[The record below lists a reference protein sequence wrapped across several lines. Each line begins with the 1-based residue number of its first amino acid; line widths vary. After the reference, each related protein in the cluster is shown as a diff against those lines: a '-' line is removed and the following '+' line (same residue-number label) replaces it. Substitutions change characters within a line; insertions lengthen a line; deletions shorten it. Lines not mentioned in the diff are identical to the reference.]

1 MISATWKTK
10 SSLGAVSWAAVY
22 LAALVWSAIAPKDF
36 YTWFLEVL
44 PALIAAGVLGATR
57 RRFPLTPL
65 VYALILIHSLILM
78 QGGHYTYAEEPF
90 FNWLKEGFGWPRN
103 NYDKLGHFAQGF
115 IPVMVAREILLRKAV
130 VNGRGWRNFL
140 LLCIVLAISAFY
152 ELLEWGVA
160 VLSGTGADAF
170 LATQGYAWDT
180 QSDMGLALAG
190 AILALL
196 LFGKI
201 HDRQLA
207 ALRSESELAP
217 LPAL

>member
-1 MISATWKTK
+1 M
-10 SSLGAVSWAAVY
+10 GAVSWAVVY
-22 LAALVWSAIAPKDF
+22 LAALIWSAIAPKDF

-44 PALIAAGVLGATR
+44 PALIGGGVLVVTR

-65 VYALILIHSLILM
+65 VYILILIHSLILM

-90 FNWLKEGFGWPRN
+90 FNWLKEVFGWPRN
-103 NYDKLGHFAQGF
+103 NYDKVGHFAQGF
-115 IPVMVAREILLRKAV
+115 IPAMVAREILLRKAV
-130 VNGRGWRNFL
+130 VSGRRWLNFL
-140 LLCIVLAISAFY
+140 VICVCLALSAFY

-170 LATQGYAWDT
+170 LATQGYIWDT
-180 QSDMGLALAG
+180 QSDMGLALLG

-196 LFGKI
+196 VLAKT

-207 ALRSESELAP
+207 VLRSQG
-217 LPAL
+217 